1 MSGSLMN
8 KKENRQTI
16 LSQIQEKYD
25 KLSKSHKKIADYIIE
40 RQSIPDLSAADVG
53 PESVSGDGHPASR

>member
-1 MSGSLMN
+1 MN

-25 KLSKSHKKIADYIIE
+25 KLSKSHKKIADYIVE
-40 RQSIPDLSAADVG
+40 HYESIPDLSATQIARAVHAEEG
-53 PESVSGDGHPASR
+53 Q